1 VLDLEELLGDHL
13 NTRVTVEMGG
23 KHGRV
28 VIEFANLDDLERIY
42 RVIIGESPAGP

>member
-1 VLDLEELLGDHL
+1 
-13 NTRVTVEMGG
+13 MSA

-42 RVIIGESPAGP
+42 RLIIGGNTAPE

>member
-1 VLDLEELLGDHL
+1 
-13 NTRVTVEMGG
+13 MSA

-42 RVIIGESPAGP
+42 RVIIAGGGGGG